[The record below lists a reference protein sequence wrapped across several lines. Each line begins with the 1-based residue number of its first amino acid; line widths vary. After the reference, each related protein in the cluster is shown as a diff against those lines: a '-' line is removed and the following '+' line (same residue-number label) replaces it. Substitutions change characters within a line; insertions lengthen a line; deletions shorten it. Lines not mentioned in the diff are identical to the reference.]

1 MNLFESFRLALDAIR
16 ANKMRSGLTTLG
28 VVIGVSAVILL
39 VSVGQGMRNYVTD
52 QFQGMGANLIY
63 IMPGDIDF
71 GSGEQP
77 VFNQKLRVEHVRKIE
92 REAIYAKEVTAGI
105 KNRGTVKFGKE
116 SRRPAV
122 YGVMANYSEMF
133 NFPVARGSFITNTD
147 VNGDRKVAVIGE
159 TVVEKLLGGADPIGR
174 RINIEGQ
181 KFTVIG
187 VLEPKGQA
195 LGMDQDDIVYIPI
208 TVAQRIFDLESVT
221 WLALEAR
228 DENSIDL
235 AVAESERILS
245 KSLSKDDFSV
255 MSQENLVGTLE
266 QVFGTLTLMLGGI
279 AGISLVV
286 GGIGIMNIMLVSVT
300 ERTRE
305 IGIRK
310 AVGAKTHNIMI
321 QFIIEAAT
329 LSILGGIIGISIG
342 IGGSLLLRMVLPS
355 EVTMWSIAL
364 AFAFSAAIGI
374 FFGAYPAFKASR
386 LSPIEALRHE

>member
-1 MNLFESFRLALDAIR
+1 MNLFESFWLALDAIR

-39 VSVGQGMRNYVTD
+39 VSVGQGMRNYVTE

-77 VFNQKLRVEHVRKIE
+77 VFNQKLRIEHVRKIE
-92 REAIYAKEVTAGI
+92 REAIYAKEVSAGI
-105 KNRGTVKFGKE
+105 ENRGTVKFGKE

-122 YGVMANYSEMF
+122 YGVMGNYSVMF
-133 NFPVARGSFITNTD
+133 NYPVEEGSFITDTD
-147 VNGDRKVAVIGE
+147 VNGNRKVAVIGE
-159 TVVEKLLGGADPIGR
+159 TVVEKLLGGADAIGR

-208 TVAQRIFDLESVT
+208 TVAQRIFGLDSVS
-221 WLALEAR
+221 WLAIEAR

-245 KSLSKDDFSV
+245 KTLSKDDFSV

-279 AGISLVV
+279 AGISLIV

-355 EVTMWSIAL
+355 EVTSWSIAL

>member
-92 REAIYAKEVTAGI
+92 REAIYAKEVSAGI
-105 KNRGTVKFGKE
+105 ENRGTVKFGKE

-122 YGVMANYSEMF
+122 YGVMANYSVMF
-133 NFPVARGSFITNTD
+133 NYPVETGSFITDTD
-147 VNGDRKVAVIGE
+147 VNGNRKVAVIGE

-174 RINIEGQ
+174 RISIEGQ

-187 VLEPKGQA
+187 VLEPKGRA

-208 TVAQRIFDLESVT
+208 TVAQRIFGLESVT

-255 MSQENLVGTLE
+255 MTQESLLGTVN

-279 AGISLVV
+279 AGISLIV

>member
-39 VSVGQGMRNYVTD
+39 VSVGQGMRNYVTE
-52 QFQGMGANLIY
+52 QFQGIGANLIL
-63 IMPGDIDF
+63 IMPGDVDF
-71 GSGEQP
+71 GSGQEP
-77 VFNQKLRVEHVRKIE
+77 IFSFKLRVDHVRKLE
-92 REAIYAKEVTAGI
+92 REAVYAKEVGAAI
-105 KNRGTVKFGKE
+105 ENRGTVKFGSE
-116 SRRPAV
+116 SRRPGV
-122 YGVMANYSEMF
+122 YGVMGNYNVMF
-133 NFPVARGSFITNTD
+133 NYPVERGSFITDTD
-147 VNGDRKVAVIGE
+147 VNGNRKVAVIGE
-159 TVVEKLLGGADPIGR
+159 TVVEKLFGGADPIGR

-187 VLEPKGQA
+187 VLEPKGQS
-195 LGMDQDDIVYIPI
+195 LGIDQDDIVYIPI
-208 TVAQRIFDLESVT
+208 TVAQRIFGIEWVS
-221 WLALEAR
+221 WLAIEAI

-245 KSLSKDDFSV
+245 KTLSEDDFSV
-255 MSQENLVGTLE
+255 MTQESLVGTLE

-279 AGISLVV
+279 AGISLIV

-329 LSILGGIIGISIG
+329 LSILGGIIGIAIG
-342 IGGSLLLRMVLPS
+342 VGGSLLLRMVLPS